1 MRSSWEWVV
10 DMGKKNAKVKIL
22 EWTNIKDWEK
32 TKELDGPMMLEEN
45 QANVVTEKLIL
56 NKKNA
61 FRRNTLTK
69 YTKWHWEFK
78 DSAV

>member
-45 QANVVTEKLIL
+45 QASVVTEKLRL
-56 NKKNA
+56 
-61 FRRNTLTK
+61 
-69 YTKWHWEFK
+69 
-78 DSAV
+78 S